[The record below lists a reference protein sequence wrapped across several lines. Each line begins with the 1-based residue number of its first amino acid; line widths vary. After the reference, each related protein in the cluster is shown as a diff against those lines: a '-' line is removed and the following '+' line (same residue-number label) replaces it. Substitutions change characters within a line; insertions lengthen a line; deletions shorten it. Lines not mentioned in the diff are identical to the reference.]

1 MFDFRPNLY
10 KESRLKRLID
20 YHLISWKNNESR
32 MPLLLRG
39 PRQVGKTHAARELGK
54 TFDDFI
60 EVNLEL
66 DEEVGLIFERT
77 LLPDRIL
84 QELSVYLKK
93 QIKPGKTLLFLD
105 EIQARPR
112 AITALRYFYE
122 KIPQLHVIAAGSL
135 LDFGIQQ
142 VGSPVG
148 RVESLYMHPLS
159 FMEFLAAIGEHLL
172 IKAIL
177 DHDIQTP
184 MTEALHLK
192 ALRHTAVYVA
202 LGGMPKIVECW
213 HTKQDPLGCSRIH
226 DRLIEQYRE
235 DFGKYAKRTQI
246 KYLDLLFN
254 SIPLQQGRKFKYSL
268 IEGEYR
274 KRELA
279 PALDLLETAGIAQ
292 KVHYSSSQGIPLGAQ
307 MDPQDYKVLFF
318 DVGLAQRAQSLDF
331 ADWFLHPL
339 AELVNKGSVV
349 EAFVGQE
356 IRAYSDPLRKEQLFY
371 WHSKERAHQAEVDYV
386 LQRNGLVVPIE
397 VKPGKPTT
405 LKSLHIFLT
414 SHTESPFGVRF
425 STQNYSLFNQIHS
438 YPLYAIAQ
446 IAAKEHEVRR
456 SLDYLTM

>member
-1 MFDFRPNLY
+1 
-10 KESRLKRLID
+10 
-20 YHLISWKNNESR
+20 

-54 TFDDFI
+54 TFDDFVEI
-60 EVNLEL
+60 NLES

-77 LLPDRIL
+77 MLPERII

-122 KIPQLHVIAAGSL
+122 KMPQLHVIAAGSL

-148 RVESLYMHPLS
+148 RVESLYMYPLS
-159 FMEFLAAIGEHLL
+159 FMEFLAAIGEQLL
-172 IKAIL
+172 IKEIL
-177 DHDIQTP
+177 NHDVQSQ

-192 ALRHTAVYVA
+192 ALRHTAVYAA

-213 HTKQDPLGCSRIH
+213 RTKQDPLGCSRLH

-254 SIPLQQGRKFKYSL
+254 SIPMQQGRKFKYSL
-268 IEGEYR
+268 LEGEFR

-279 PALDLLETAGIAQ
+279 PALDLLEIAGIAQ
-292 KVHYSSSQGIPLGAQ
+292 KVHYSSGQGIPLGAQ
-307 MDPQDYKVLFF
+307 TDPQDYKVIFF
-318 DVGLAQRAQSLDF
+318 DVGLAQRAQFLDF
-331 ADWFLHPL
+331 ADWFLHPIT
-339 AELVNKGSVV
+339 ELVNKGFVV

-371 WHSKERAHQAEVDYV
+371 WHSKERARQAEIDYIIQKNGQV
-386 LQRNGLVVPIE
+386 LPIE
-397 VKPGKPTT
+397 VKSGPGTT
-405 LKSLHIFLT
+405 LKSLHIFLS
-414 SHTESPFGVRF
+414 SHKESPFGVRF
-425 STQNYSLFNQIHS
+425 STQNYSQFEHVHS

-446 IAAKEHEVRR
+446 VAAKEKEVRC
-456 SLDYLTM
+456 SLDYLTTT